1 MSVGM
6 GPSDVHVVH
15 CIDTEGPLRESLE
28 ATFER
33 LRAMYGLEFEPDA
46 DTLRQLQAK
55 AIDLNGLEAEVAR
68 SLSPALLAYHDSWE
82 SIDAMLQE
90 VMSQEFRRRQPDSY
104 GQDWVINWHC
114 LDHVGF
120 VANPRQRDL
129 GFHRVFDHYRA
140 VLQRYP
146 GTRDAIHFHH
156 HPVTFSRAAH
166 LCATHYF
173 AHVPMV
179 FEILARRIIDRHW
192 FPCVNRPGFHVTR
205 PDSHWFLEQFI
216 PFDFANQASAE
227 DYSRQR
233 DLAAGRFG
241 DWRRAPV
248 TWEPY
253 HPSHDDY
260 QVPGHCRRW
269 IARCLNVG
277 TRLRL
282 LSEADVELAY
292 EEAEQRRPVVL
303 AVTNHDFRDIR
314 PDIDRVR
321 DLLAEAGRRHPSVR
335 TRYCEAREA
344 MRLAFGMPLDDQE
357 FRLGLEREGQVLRVR
372 ATART
377 FGPQPFLAIRTASG
391 EYFHDNLDFQTPFRE
406 WSYTLDENNFLPEAV
421 SHVGVAASDEYG
433 NVSVTVLDVSAGET
447 SSQVY

>member
-1 MSVGM
+1 MSAGTKSPEM
-6 GPSDVHVVH
+6 HVVH
-15 CIDTEGPLRESLE
+15 CVDTEGPLRESLD

-33 LRAMYGLEFEPDA
+33 LRAMYGLDFDTDPM
-46 DTLRQLQAK
+46 TLRRLQAQE
-55 AIDLNGLEAEVAR
+55 IDLNGLETEVAR
-68 SLSPALLAYHDSWE
+68 TLAPDLLAYNDSWAA
-82 SIDAMLQE
+82 IDTMLAD
-90 VMSQEFRRRQPDSY
+90 VMSPAFRERQLDSF
-104 GQDWVINWHC
+104 GQGWVINWHC

-120 VANPRQRDL
+120 VHNPRNRDL

-140 VLQRYP
+140 VLDRYP

-156 HPVTFSRAAH
+156 HPVTFSRKAH

-173 AHVPMV
+173 SHAPIV

-216 PFDFANQASAE
+216 PFDFANQASTE

-233 DLAAGRFG
+233 DLAGGRFG
-241 DWRRAPV
+241 DWRRAPA
-248 TWEPY
+248 TWTPY

-260 QVPGHCRRW
+260 QVPGQCRRW

-282 LSEADVELAY
+282 LTEADVELAY
-292 EEAEQRRPVVL
+292 EEAEQNRPVVL

-314 PDIDRVR
+314 PDIDRCR
-321 DLLAEAGRRHPSVR
+321 DLLADVGRRHPSVR
-335 TRYCEAREA
+335 IRYCEAREA
-344 MRLAFGMPLDDQE
+344 MRRAWGMPLDDQG
-357 FRLGLEREGQVLRVR
+357 FRLRLERHGTVLRVR
-372 ATART
+372 ATEKT
-377 FGPQPFLAIRTASG
+377 FGPQPFLAIRTISG
-391 EYFHDNLDFQTPFRE
+391 EYFHDNLDFQMPFHE
-406 WSYTLDENNFLPEAV
+406 WSYTLDENNFPPDAV

-433 NVSVTVLDVSAGET
+433 NVSVAVLDIGTGLTMDSI
-447 SSQVY
+447 Q

>member
-1 MSVGM
+1 
-6 GPSDVHVVH
+6 
-15 CIDTEGPLRESLE
+15 
-28 ATFER
+28 
-33 LRAMYGLEFEPDA
+33 MYGLQFEPDLA
-46 DTLRQLQAK
+46 TLRQLQTQ

-68 SLSPALLAYHDSWE
+68 TLSPELLGYNDSWE
-82 SIDAMLQE
+82 AIDAMLAE
-90 VMSQEFRRRQPDSY
+90 VMSPAFRQRQPDSL

-120 VANPRQRDL
+120 EANPRQRDL
-129 GFHRVFDHYRA
+129 GFHRVFDHYQA
-140 VLQRYP
+140 ILQRYP

-179 FEILARRIIDRHW
+179 FEILARRIIDRGW
-192 FPCVNRPGFHVTR
+192 FPAVNRPGFHVTR

-216 PFDFANQASAE
+216 PFDFANQASSA
-227 DYSRQR
+227 DYSAQR

-241 DWRRAPV
+241 DWRRAPA
-248 TWEPY
+248 TWTPY

-260 QVPGHCRRW
+260 QVPGDCRRW

-282 LSEADVELAY
+282 LSEADVELAF
-292 EEAEQRRPVVL
+292 EEAEQGRPVVL

-314 PDIDRVR
+314 PDIDRCRALV
-321 DLLAEAGRRHPSVR
+321 AQAARRHSTVR

-344 MRLAFGMPLDDQE
+344 MRRAFGMPLDDQG
-357 FRLGLEREGQVLRVR
+357 FRLEMQREGPVLRVR

-377 FGPQPFLAIRTASG
+377 FGPQPFLAIRTTAG
-391 EYFHDNLDFQTPFRE
+391 EYFHDNLDFQVPFRE
-406 WSYTLDENNFLPEAV
+406 WSYTLDENNFRPEAV
-421 SHVGVAASDEYG
+421 SHVGVASADQYG
-433 NVSVTVLDVSAGET
+433 NVSVTVLDFAAGGT
-447 SSQVY
+447 TRHLW